1 MWALWGWGRS
11 RRVAWARRFY
21 MFVCFGVGAG
31 VVVGVGGGGADGYV
45 AQAFVFVCEVC
56 GRGAERRD
64 LRFAFGGHGRCVC
77 ESVCERV
84 LVWPLESWL
93 RSWRVTRARRFN
105 LFVGLGVGLG
115 VAVGVDVSGSSAFVA
130 LVFVAV
136 CEVRC
141 WNRLWCCSRCSRLW
155 CALVLVWFEDA
166 GAGLSFGAGVVG
178 RPCLC

>member
-31 VVVGVGGGGADGYV
+31 VVVGVGGGGADGFV

-77 ESVCERV
+77 VRVCVREFWYGR
-84 LVWPLESWL
+84 
-93 RSWRVTRARRFN
+93 WRV
-105 LFVGLGVGLG
+105 GCGHGV
-115 VAVGVDVSGSSAFVA
+115 
-130 LVFVAV
+130 
-136 CEVRC
+136 
-141 WNRLWCCSRCSRLW
+141 
-155 CALVLVWFEDA
+155 
-166 GAGLSFGAGVVG
+166 
-178 RPCLC
+178 